1 MQFTKTPKT
10 FQEQLALL
18 ESRDMVIADHDSA
31 IHYLKHLN
39 YYRLRGYWL
48 PLEADLHSHQFKPGT
63 TFEDALNLYIFDRE
77 LRLLLIDAIERIEVS
92 LRTQWAYN
100 FSHQHG
106 AHAYLEPA
114 LSKNRHWH
122 ESNLASLNKEL
133 ERSDEVFVGHY
144 NNTYTKP
151 NTPPIW
157 AVCEVMSLGLLSRWF
172 KSLRPADTRAAIA
185 KTYQLSDKVLE
196 SFIEHLSYI
205 RNICAHHNRLWNRRM
220 TKTME
225 LPRTK
230 PRELHRNF
238 NLDPE
243 QERKL
248 YNTLVM
254 IAYFMDMI
262 SPHHHWKARLKEL
275 IGNHTID
282 TQAMGF
288 PENWQFLSLW
298 K

>member
-1 MQFTKTPKT
+1 MHFTKPPKT
-10 FQEQLALL
+10 FQEQLGLL
-18 ESRDMVIADHDSA
+18 ESRGMVIADRESA
-31 IHYLKHLN
+31 NHYLKHLN

-48 PLEADLHSHQFKPGT
+48 PREANPQSHQFKPGT
-63 TFEDALNLYIFDRE
+63 TFEDVLNLYIFDRE
-77 LRLLLIDAIERIEVS
+77 LRLLVIDAIERIEVS

-100 FSHQHG
+100 LAHQHG
-106 AHAYLEPA
+106 AHAYLDSQ

-144 NNTYTKP
+144 KDTYTHP

-157 AVCEVMSLGLLSRWF
+157 AVCEVMSLGLLSRWY
-172 KSLRPADTRAAIA
+172 KSLRPSDTRAAIA
-185 KTYQLSDKVLE
+185 RTYQLSDKVLE
-196 SFIEHLSYI
+196 SFIEHLAYI
-205 RNICAHHNRLWNRRM
+205 RNVCAHHSRLWNRRM

-230 PRELHRNF
+230 PQELHQNF
-238 NLDPE
+238 NPE
-243 QERKL
+243 QDRKL

-254 IAYFMDMI
+254 IAYFMDLI
-262 SPHHHWKARLKEL
+262 SPNHHWKTRLKAL

-282 TQAMGF
+282 TKAMGF
-288 PENWQFLSLW
+288 PTGWQALPVW
-298 K
+298 QQ